1 MVSFLLLFL
10 LLLDSGRSQN
20 QVDVGSLKD
29 EASNN
34 EALEVSNSDEEHGGD
49 GQEHVEEEEGSGIN
63 LDPLASLSP
72 SKLLAPR
79 QLPDPVP
86 GFIDV
91 AMILL
96 GLQVSL
102 HVIVNA

>member
-10 LLLDSGRSQN
+10 LLLDSSQSQN

-49 GQEHVEEEEGSGIN
+49 G
-63 LDPLASLSP
+63 
-72 SKLLAPR
+72 
-79 QLPDPVP
+79 
-86 GFIDV
+86 
-91 AMILL
+91 
-96 GLQVSL
+96 
-102 HVIVNA
+102 

>member
-10 LLLDSGRSQN
+10 LLLDSSQSQN

-102 HVIVNA
+102 HVILNA

>member
-10 LLLDSGRSQN
+10 LLLDSSQSQN

-102 HVIVNA
+102 HVIVNT

>member
-10 LLLDSGRSQN
+10 LLLDSGQSQN
-20 QVDVGSLKD
+20 QVDVRSLKD

>member
-10 LLLDSGRSQN
+10 LLLDSSQSQN

-34 EALEVSNSDEEHGGD
+34 EVLEVTSDEEHGGD

-96 GLQVSL
+96 GLQV
-102 HVIVNA
+102 

>member
-20 QVDVGSLKD
+20 QLHVSSLKD

-96 GLQVSL
+96 GLQV
-102 HVIVNA
+102 

>member
-10 LLLDSGRSQN
+10 LLLDSSWCRQN
-20 QVDVGSLKD
+20 HVDVGSLND

-96 GLQVSL
+96 GLQV
-102 HVIVNA
+102 

>member
-20 QVDVGSLKD
+20 LVDVGSLKD

>member
-10 LLLDSGRSQN
+10 LLLDSSQSQN

-34 EALEVSNSDEEHGGD
+34 EALEVSNSDEDYGGD

-96 GLQVSL
+96 GLQV
-102 HVIVNA
+102 

>member
-10 LLLDSGRSQN
+10 LLLDSGQSQN
-20 QVDVGSLKD
+20 QVDVRSLKD

-96 GLQVSL
+96 GLQVTP
-102 HVIVNA
+102 HIIVNA

>member
-10 LLLDSGRSQN
+10 LLLDSSQSQN

>member
-10 LLLDSGRSQN
+10 LLLDSGRCQN
-20 QVDVGSLKD
+20 QVDVGSLND

-102 HVIVNA
+102 HVIVIA

>member
-29 EASNN
+29 AASNN
-34 EALEVSNSDEEHGGD
+34 EVLEEVSNSDEEHGGD

-63 LDPLASLSP
+63 LDPLACLSP

-96 GLQVSL
+96 GLQV
-102 HVIVNA
+102 

>member
-10 LLLDSGRSQN
+10 LLLDSSQSQN

-34 EALEVSNSDEEHGGD
+34 EALEVSNSDKEHGGD
-49 GQEHVEEEEGSGIN
+49 GQEHIEEEEGSGIN

-96 GLQVSL
+96 GLQV
-102 HVIVNA
+102 